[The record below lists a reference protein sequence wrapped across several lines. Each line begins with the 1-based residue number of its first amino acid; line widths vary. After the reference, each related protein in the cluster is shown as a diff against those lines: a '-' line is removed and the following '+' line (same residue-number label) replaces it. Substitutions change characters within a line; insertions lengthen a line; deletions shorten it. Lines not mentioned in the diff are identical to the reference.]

1 MLNPQNKPIPVLS
14 RELLDPNNSNLVLHR
29 VSGPDDLGY
38 ITITSN
44 ESQIRVPYPLC
55 RWLSDT
61 ILDVKIHIDF
71 HNGRE
76 G

>member
-14 RELLDPNNSNLVLHR
+14 RQYLDPNNSNLVLFS
-29 VSGPDDLGY
+29 VTGPDDLGY
-38 ITITSN
+38 LIITSGTD
-44 ESQIRVPYPLC
+44 QIRVPYPLS

-61 ILDVKIHIDF
+61 ILDVKLHIDF